1 MAIRADYH
9 MHTHHSGDSDAPMS
23 EMIERAIALGLTDI
37 CITEHND
44 PDYVYLEP
52 ENTGMFDLDLRACQ
66 TEYLELSK
74 RYAGKINVR
83 FGMELGVQPDIPDKL
98 GTIVTSMPFDFI
110 IASSHLCHKVDVYYP
125 CFFEGRS
132 VKEAMTEYFESILEN
147 IRAFDD
153 FDVYGHLDYA
163 IRYQKDKDTEYHY
176 RDYSD
181 LLDEILKILIEKG
194 KGLEINTGGLRKGL
208 RSTNPCEEILK
219 RYRELGGEIITTGSD
234 AHESAIIADHF
245 DKAEAIL
252 QRCGFRYYT
261 VFQERKPVF
270 LPFA

>member
-52 ENTGMFDLDLRACQ
+52 ENAGMFDLDLDAYLA
-66 TEYLELSK
+66 EYLELS
-74 RYAGKINVR
+74 RQVAGRINVR
-83 FGMELGVQPDIPDKL
+83 FGMELGLQSDIPEKL
-98 GTIVTSMPFDFI
+98 RACVASKPFDFI

-125 CFFEGRS
+125 CYFEGRS

-147 IRAFDD
+147 LKVFDD

-163 IRYQKDKDTEYHY
+163 IRYHKDKDTAYHV

-181 LLDEILKILIEKG
+181 LLDEILKRLIEKG

-219 RYRELGGEIITTGSD
+219 RYQELGGEIITTGSD

-245 DKAEAIL
+245 QEAQAIL

-261 VFQERKPVF
+261 IFAKRKPTF
-270 LPFA
+270 LPLS